1 MLRQHGLKSTDLV
14 RGDDV
19 QLLEV
24 IDAIIYEAIDL
35 SRLAIDHEVIFAVGA
50 QAEADR
56 VLGAHAGPDT
66 LERLR
71 NLGPLRAVA
80 AQRALIGE
88 HGHELPSEVGETI
101 AVGDLVLYPGSGC
114 FRLLDGV
121 LASRLG
127 VKDGHRGPRV
137 HHCSDLLPLGRV
149 DANVWHL
156 PVCTGVW
163 ESRGGSHCRSQ
174 ICSRGHWIEA
184 VE

>member
-1 MLRQHGLKSTDLV
+1 MKGADLV
-14 RGDDV
+14 CRDDV
-19 QLLEV
+19 KLLQIVDAV
-24 IDAIIYEAIDL
+24 IDESVDL
-35 SRLAIDHEVIFAVGA
+35 SRLAIDHEVIFSFRAK
-50 QAEADR
+50 AEADR
-56 VLGAHAGPDT
+56 VLGAHAGPDA
-66 LERLR
+66 LKRFR
-71 NLGPLRAVA
+71 NLGALSAVA

-101 AVGDLVLYPGSGC
+101 AVGDLIFYPGSGC

-137 HHCSDLLPLGRV
+137 HHRPDLLPLGRV
-149 DANVWHL
+149 NADVWQF